1 MIEHVAV
8 GKLVVLPHIIEH
20 CLFVAHVVVKFE
32 VVVQPVGMLITDR
45 HQLLVQQLQTV
56 VKVC

>member
-32 VVVQPVGMLITDR
+32 VVVQPVGMFITDR
-45 HQLLVQQLQTV
+45 HQLLVQQL
-56 VKVC
+56 